1 MPEGPSVHFL
11 QDLAIVLSVAAL
23 ATVVFQRLKLP
34 IIAGYLIA
42 GVVVGPQ
49 VGPQLVTDPDSI
61 RTLAELGVVLLMTS
75 VGLEF
80 RVRRVLRL
88 GPRVG
93 LTVLLEVGLML
104 SVGYGLG
111 RMLGW
116 SEADSLL
123 AAGIVAISST
133 AVIAK
138 LFEHRPPDWRVKD
151 LVFGVLVLED
161 LIAIVLVALA
171 TAIAFGQDPS
181 LATIGRLLGRLG
193 LVLVGLIVLGM
204 LVVPPVI
211 RTVVRLDRSETTL
224 VTAVG
229 ISFLLAYL
237 TDAAGSSVALGGF
250 AAGVLMAE
258 AGVGHQVGEV
268 IRPVRD
274 LFGAVFFVAVG
285 MLLDVSAALDSAGLV
300 LLFSVVVVV
309 GKTLG
314 VSVGAF
320 LSGFGTRVSV
330 QSGLSMSQIGEF
342 SFIIAGLGLART
354 GVAGAPLYSVAVS
367 TAMVTALATSW
378 LAGRSERFANWV
390 DRRLPA
396 PLQTFA
402 TLYGAWLE
410 ELGAR
415 RGVDGPWRR
424 ARRLVW
430 LLALDTAIVGAALIV
445 TSIGYRAGPERL
457 SAFGFGVAVSRV
469 TILALGAAVA
479 LPFGFGLVLAG
490 RRLARQLAE
499 SAVPPVA
506 AGKVDQGRAPRRAL
520 VVSLEIAIAIAVGL
534 PLVVATLPFL
544 PPFGT
549 PGVIAAVL
557 ALLGLA
563 FWRTARDLDSHTRA
577 GAELVAHVLARQVG
591 GGVDPE
597 LSVVRGMLPGLGEL
611 SPVQVEEGGQAVGK
625 TLGDLNLRGVTGA
638 TVVALTRG
646 GERRAYPDASV
657 RLEAGDLIAVTGT
670 HEAISQAEALMHAT
684 GTRPPPT
691 DTGATGSPAAPA
703 SEDSAGG
710 ASDRPAGT
718 PS

>member
-1 MPEGPSVHFL
+1 M
-11 QDLAIVLSVAAL
+11 AIVLSVAGL

-49 VGPQLVTDPDSI
+49 VGPQLVTDPGTI

-93 LTVLLEVGLML
+93 LTVVLEVGTML
-104 SVGYGLG
+104 SLGYALG
-111 RMLGW
+111 KLLGW
-116 SEADSLL
+116 SETDALL
-123 AAGIVAISST
+123 AAGVVAISST

-138 LFEHRPPDWRVKD
+138 QFEHRPPDWRVKD

-171 TAIAFGQDPS
+171 TAVTIGGDAS

-193 LVLVGLIVLGM
+193 MVLAGLIVLGVM
-204 LVVPPVI
+204 IVPPVI
-211 RTVVRLDRSETTL
+211 RTVVRLERSETTL

-285 MLLDVSAALDSAGLV
+285 MLLDVRAALAAAELV
-300 LLFSVVVVV
+300 ALFSLVVVV
-309 GKTLG
+309 GKAAG
-314 VSVGAF
+314 VSIGAF

-330 QSGLSMSQIGEF
+330 QAGLAMSQIGEF
-342 SFIIAGLGLART
+342 SFIIAGLGLARSE
-354 GVAGAPLYSVAVS
+354 AGAPLYSVAVS

-378 LAGRSERFANWV
+378 LSAESARFAKWV

-410 ELGAR
+410 DLGAR
-415 RGVDGPWRR
+415 RGQDGPWRR
-424 ARRLVW
+424 ARRLLW
-430 LLALDTAIVGAALIV
+430 LLALDTAIVGGALIV

-457 SAFGFGVAVSRV
+457 REFGLGPEVSRV
-469 TILALGAAVA
+469 TILILGAAVA

-506 AGKVDQGRAPRRAL
+506 VGKVDQGRAPRRAL
-520 VVSLEIAIAIAVGL
+520 VVSLEIAIAFAVGL

-544 PPFGT
+544 PPFGA

-557 ALLGLA
+557 ILLGLA

-577 GAELVAHVLARQVG
+577 GAELVAHVLARQAG
-591 GGVDPE
+591 GGHGPE

-611 SPVQVEEGGQAVGK
+611 SPVQVERGGRAVGR
-625 TLGDLNLRGVTGA
+625 TLGDLDLRGVTGA

-646 GERRAYPDASV
+646 GEQRPYPDAEV
-657 RLEAGDLIAVTGT
+657 RLEEGDLIALTGT
-670 HEAISQAEALMHAT
+670 HEAISQAEALMRAT
-684 GTRPPPT
+684 GTRTPPT
-691 DTGATGSPAAPA
+691 DTAATGGPAAPA
-703 SEDSAGG
+703 SGDSAVG
-710 ASDRPAGT
+710 ASDRPAGI